1 MINEA
6 NRNKG
11 IKELFG
17 AAIGKVMVQG
27 LDGIDG
33 ANDTSKQSNDEDD
46 GAPQQLVPGHLSPS
60 NQAPVEEDRQHID
73 QHAVAQGS
81 QERQERVKEGHQA
94 GNASNSAHDDQ
105 SRDSTVQPLLDN
117 TALLDRD
124 IKHTLDLQRKRGHQD
139 RGSQEDVGDNHD
151 GRDLAGGTLGQGFED
166 RRFRGRTVGEV
177 AGDGDHGIHETACE
191 HSPDEDLVPGT
202 GVAHGFLDVHV
213 DDVSAKAD
221 GDGSDGNGKVAEDGG
236 VVLDGVLVVLVVQ
249 SGLDHCHADQ
259 HCCCNDS
266 KNTII
271 DCQNEAK

>member
-1 MINEA
+1 
-6 NRNKG
+6 
-11 IKELFG
+11 
-17 AAIGKVMVQG
+17 MVES
-27 LDGIDG
+27 LDGIDR

-46 GAPQQLVPGHLSPS
+46 GAPQQLVPRHLSPT
-60 NQAPVEEDRQHID
+60 NQAPVEEDRQNID

-105 SRDSTVQPLLDN
+105 SRDSPVQSLLDS

-139 RGSQEDVGDNHD
+139 GGGQEDVGNNHD
-151 GRDLAGGTLGQGFED
+151 GGDLAGGTLGQGFED
-166 RRFRGRTVGEV
+166 GRLRGWAVGEV
-177 AGDGDHGIHETACE
+177 AGDGDHGVHETAGK

-202 GVAHGFLDVHV
+202 GVAHGLLNVHV
-213 DDVSAKAD
+213 DDVSTKAD
-221 GDGSDGNGKVAEDGG
+221 GDGGDGDREVTEDDG
-236 VVLDGVLVVLVVQ
+236 VVLDSVPVVLVIQ

-266 KNTII
+266 KDTVIG
-271 DCQNEAK
+271 CQNEAA